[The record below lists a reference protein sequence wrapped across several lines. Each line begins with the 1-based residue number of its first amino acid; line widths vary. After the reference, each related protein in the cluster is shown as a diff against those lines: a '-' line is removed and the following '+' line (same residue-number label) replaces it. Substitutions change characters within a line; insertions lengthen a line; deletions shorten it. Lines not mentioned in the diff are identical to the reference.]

1 MSDLQMVA
9 EKQGTALDLV
19 ADSLRVS
26 QQAALVASMHFGQR
40 DEPAADA
47 AAIAAMHGALGSL
60 PIGGTVILGEGG
72 KGAAPLL
79 YHGET
84 IGAGGPSVE
93 IALNALEG
101 SVSTA
106 MGRNNATS
114 VLAMVQNGT
123 IMRVPPVYM
132 DKIAI
137 GPGLPD
143 DVVDLD
149 ASVAENIHNIA
160 DAKGVKPREII
171 VCMLDRPHH
180 DHLFGQAIRAGA
192 RTMAI
197 PDGDVSAVI
206 AAAMPDSP
214 IDLYMGSGGAR
225 EGVLAAAALKCFG
238 GRLRAR
244 MLFRNPDEC
253 EMADY
258 WGIRDLKRVY
268 RTSELVTGDIAF
280 AATGVTEGLL
290 LKGVR
295 RRPEWLNTHS
305 FVADTA
311 SGGFEFVEARHDRN
325 SV

>member
-1 MSDLQMVA
+1 MSDMQMVA
-9 EKQGTALDLV
+9 EKKNTALDLV

-26 QQAALVASMHFGQR
+26 QKAALVASMHFGQR
-40 DEPAADA
+40 DEPAADT
-47 AAIAAMHGALGSL
+47 AAIGAMHAALGSL
-60 PIGGTVILGEGG
+60 AFDGKVVLGEGG
-72 KGAAPLL
+72 QGAVPLL
-79 YHGET
+79 YHGEA
-84 IGAGGPSVE
+84 IGAGGPTVE

-114 VLAMVQNGT
+114 VVAMVENGA

-137 GPGLPD
+137 GPGLPE

-214 IDLYMGSGGAR
+214 IDLYMGQGGAR
-225 EGVLAAAALKCFG
+225 EGVLAATALRCFG

-244 MLFRNPDEC
+244 MLFRNEDEC
-253 EMADY
+253 EMADF
-258 WGIRDLKRVY
+258 WGISDRKRVY
-268 RTSELVTGDIAF
+268 RTRELVSGDIAF
-280 AATGVTEGLL
+280 AATGVTDGLL

-295 RRPEWLNTHS
+295 RRPDWLGTHS
-305 FVADTA
+305 FVANTT
-311 SGGFEFVEARHDRN
+311 SGTFEFVEARHDRN
-325 SV
+325 GV